1 MFYLYEMLEIK
12 LVIWQSY
19 VLQNL
24 FHMVFFVFWLFLLGT
39 GGYDDIFNTFIKQMY
54 QSAPLRLLNLEHT
67 CKSFTLIPINILSVT
82 EAFLSTIQIT
92 YQYPGTLLSALVPCL
107 PPLTALNYARVLRV
121 PPSAL

>member
-1 MFYLYEMLEIK
+1 MFYLHEMLEIK

-24 FHMVFFVFWLFLLGT
+24 FHMVFFVFWLFLFGT
-39 GGYDDIFNTFIKQMY
+39 DGYDDIFNTFIKQMY

-67 CKSFTLIPINILSVT
+67 CKSFTLIPTNILSVT

-92 YQYPGTLLSALVPCL
+92 YQYPALCFLLLSPACHHW
-107 PPLTALNYARVLRV
+107 PLLIM
-121 PPSAL
+121 PEFC